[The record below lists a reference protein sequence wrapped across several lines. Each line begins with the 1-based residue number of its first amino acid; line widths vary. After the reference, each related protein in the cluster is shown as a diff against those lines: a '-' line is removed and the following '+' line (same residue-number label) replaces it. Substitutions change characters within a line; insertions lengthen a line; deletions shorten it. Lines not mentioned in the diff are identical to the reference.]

1 MADMTRIVT
10 AVIAITVR
18 DTGREAQ
25 IDERYCAGFRSCAY
39 NRGIHGR
46 HWRTERVCGH
56 PVCGHADGYRWHPYG
71 RSQTHYQQ
79 VMSA

>member
-18 DTGREAQ
+18 DIGREAQ
-25 IDERYCAGFRSCAY
+25 VDDRYCAGFRPRAH
-39 NRGIHGR
+39 NRR
-46 HWRTERVCGH
+46 VHWRQWRTGRLCGH

-71 RSQTHYQQ
+71 RGQTHYQQ

>member
-25 IDERYCAGFRSCAY
+25 IDERYCAGFRPCAHD
-39 NRGIHGR
+39 RGIHWRQWRTGRICGYPVGR
-46 HWRTERVCGH
+46 HAH
-56 PVCGHADGYRWHPYG
+56 GYRGHSDG
-71 RSQTHYQQ
+71 RGQTHYQQ
-79 VMSA
+79 VMSS